1 MLRIDSGLRLP
12 GEPPVHLAAELF
24 VPARLDPNPIVL
36 VCLPGGGMNRHYY
49 DLRPEDRDQSF
60 SFAAQMSARGFLVLS
75 LDYPGI
81 GDSDRPSDGYAL
93 TPDAVAEAVVGA
105 TQASLDGLRSGTLV
119 AGLPALPSLR
129 SVGVGHSMGGLIAV
143 LAQAMGRQ
151 HQAMVVLGFSTRGL
165 PEYLP
170 PSLRAVENPAA
181 QRDRLPAWARA
192 QFGGEPYPVIRG
204 ARDAT
209 GLFGGAQADPR
220 AIAALKRATAPLL
233 PVPALLAILPGNVAA
248 EAAAI
253 DVPVFIGVGEHDMVG
268 PPQDAP
274 LAFTRSRARIL
285 HVLAGAGHSHFLF
298 PARREL
304 FDRLAQCLHE
314 KVETTP

>member
-12 GEPPVHLAAELF
+12 GEPQVHLAAELF
-24 VPARLDPNPIVL
+24 LPVRLDPNPIVL

-60 SFAAQMSARGFLVLS
+60 SFAAQMSARGFLVLT

-81 GDSDRPSDGYAL
+81 GDSDRPADGYVL
-93 TPDAVAEAVVGA
+93 TPEVLAEAVVGA
-105 TQASLDGLRSGTLV
+105 TRHCLDALRSGKLV
-119 AGLPALPSLR
+119 AGLPALRGLS
-129 SVGVGHSMGGLIAV
+129 SVGVGHSMGGMLAV
-143 LAQAMGRQ
+143 LAQALGRQ
-151 HQAMVVLGFSTRGL
+151 HQALALLGFSTRGL

-181 QRDRLPAWARA
+181 QRDQLPGWARA
-192 QFGGEPYPVIRG
+192 QFGGQPYPVIG
-204 ARDAT
+204 KSRDAA
-209 GLFGGAQADPR
+209 GIFGGAQADIR
-220 AIAALKRATAPLL
+220 AVAALKRAAAPLL
-233 PVPALLAILPGNVAA
+233 PVPALLAMLPGNVAA

-274 LAFTRSRARIL
+274 FAFTRSRDRIL
-285 HVLAGAGHSHFLF
+285 HVLPGAGHSHFLF